1 MFTDEARFG
10 RMNRPRPCWAFW
22 APDLRSPSSSFATTS
37 TYTEQVCP
45 EGWNVHLSDHEAIE
59 YECFQ
64 IFLNAPESLRN
75 PKPASQL
82 SLHLAPNP
90 ASRPCRRDGDRLAV
104 ELDAHHGAVEDQ
116 PPTVPSACCYRRG
129 GSRRSARGPAGT
141 RVRVCRSVGLVI
153 IHKDRGAEHRKATSI
168 SLLVVISV
176 HADGRKVLLAI
187 KSGAGARCS
196 TIS

>member
-1 MFTDEARFG
+1 VLQGGTVAYGPMFTDEARFG

-90 ASRPCRRDGDRLAV
+90 ASRPCRPRWRSPCGRAGRTPRCRRGPAAHRTQRVLLPARRLEA
-104 ELDAHHGAVEDQ
+104 L
-116 PPTVPSACCYRRG
+116 SSRSRRHSRSSVQIG
-129 GSRRSARGPAGT
+129 GSRYNP
-141 RVRVCRSVGLVI
+141 
-153 IHKDRGAEHRKATSI
+153 
-168 SLLVVISV
+168 
-176 HADGRKVLLAI
+176 
-187 KSGAGARCS
+187 
-196 TIS
+196 